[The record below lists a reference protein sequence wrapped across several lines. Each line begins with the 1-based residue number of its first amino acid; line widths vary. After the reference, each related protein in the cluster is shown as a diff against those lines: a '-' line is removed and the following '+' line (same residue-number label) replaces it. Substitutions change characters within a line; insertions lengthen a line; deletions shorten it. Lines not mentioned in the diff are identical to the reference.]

1 MAADQSFRGD
11 RRRLVRQAF
20 QLEWLT
26 IGWMAIEAAVAIIS
40 GVAAHSLSLLAF
52 GVDSIIELVSAGVLV
67 WRLTVELQHGEA
79 FSEAAER
86 AASRIGGALIFSLA
100 AYVVVSAGWT
110 LWNREGEAFSLSG
123 LIVALIAIPTMY
135 VLARAKL
142 RLAGRLGSRA
152 LRADAVESAACFY
165 LSGAVAAGLV
175 NQWLFDVWWIDAV
188 TSLAIVYFLIREGR
202 EAWQDEDC
210 CEDARP

>member
-1 MAADQSFRGD
+1 
-11 RRRLVRQAF
+11 
-20 QLEWLT
+20 
-26 IGWMAIEAAVAIIS
+26 MAIEGAVAIIS

-52 GVDSIIELVSAGVLV
+52 GIDSIIELVSAGVLV

-86 AASRIGGALIFSLA
+86 AASRLGGALIFSLA
-100 AYVVVSAGWT
+100 AYVVVNAGWT
-110 LWNREGEAFSLSG
+110 FWNREGEAFSLSG

-142 RLAGRLGSRA
+142 SLAGRLGRRT

-165 LSGAVAAGLV
+165 LSGAVAVGLAA
-175 NQWLFDVWWIDAV
+175 QWLFDAWWIDAF

-202 EAWQDEDC
+202 EAWQDEYC